1 MSCCLPDHGREH
13 EARPQVRCVPA
24 QADGPDDTDMVLVPA
39 GVFRMGCD
47 RREGA
52 PGDGEWPARPV
63 QLAAFRMDRCAVSNR
78 RFARFVAQTG
88 YVTDAEQQGWSF
100 VFAGLLPDDFPPTRG
115 VASAPWWRQV
125 EGACW
130 RHPQGLHSD
139 LTLAMDAPVVHVSHH
154 DALAFCAWA
163 GKQLPTEA
171 QWERAARGG
180 HEGRRFPWGDED
192 LPEGEPRCNVWQ
204 GVFPSRND
212 RVDGHYGL
220 APVDA
225 FAPNDYG
232 LHNMVG
238 NCWEWC
244 ADWFEP
250 DWAAQQLATGQSIID
265 PTGPREGDHRVLRGG
280 SFLCHPSYCG
290 RYRNA
295 SRSASTPDSTTGHIG
310 FRCVLA

>member
-1 MSCCLPDHGREH
+1 MPSPD
-13 EARPQVRCVPA
+13 EAEMVRIE
-24 QADGPDDTDMVLVPA
+24 A

-63 QLAAFRMDRCAVSNR
+63 QVDAFRIDRHAVSNR
-78 RFARFVAQTG
+78 RFARFVQQTG
-88 YVTDAEQQGWSF
+88 YITDAEQQGWSF
-100 VFAGLLPDDFPPTRG
+100 VFAGLLPDDFAPTRG

-130 RHPQGLHSD
+130 KHPHGPQSD
-139 LTLAMDAPVVHVSHH
+139 LSKSLDLPVVHVSHH

-171 QWERAARGG
+171 QWERAARAG
-180 HEGRRFPWGDED
+180 HEGRRFPWGDE
-192 LPEGEPRCNVWQ
+192 EWATEEARCNVWQ

-212 RVDGHYGL
+212 CTDGHNGL

-225 FAPNDYG
+225 FAPNDFG
-232 LHNMVG
+232 LYNMVG

-250 DWAAQQLATGQSIID
+250 DWAAQQVRDAAGRMIID
-265 PTGPREGDHRVLRGG
+265 PTGPRDGDHRVLRGG
-280 SFLCHPSYCG
+280 SFLCHPSYCW

-295 SRSASTPDSTTGHIG
+295 ARSASTPDSSTGHIG
-310 FRCVLA
+310 FRCVDSRP

>member
-1 MSCCLPDHGREH
+1 
-13 EARPQVRCVPA
+13 
-24 QADGPDDTDMVLVPA
+24 MVGIEA

-63 QLAAFRMDRCAVSNR
+63 QMSAFWMDRHAVSNR
-78 RFARFVAQTG
+78 RFARFVEQTG
-88 YVTDAEQQGWSF
+88 YITDAEQQGWSF
-100 VFAGLLPDDFPPTRG
+100 VFAGLLPDDFEPTRG

-130 RHPQGLHSD
+130 KHPQGPQSD
-139 LTLAMDAPVVHVSHH
+139 LHDALELPVVHVSHH

-171 QWERAARGG
+171 QWERAARAG
-180 HEGRRFPWGDED
+180 HEGRRFPWGDEEWAAD
-192 LPEGEPRCNVWQ
+192 GPVPATGAEPSGRHRAVDQARCNVWQ

-212 RVDGHYGL
+212 CTDGYYGL

-225 FAPNDYG
+225 FAPNDFG
-232 LHNMVG
+232 LYNMVG

-244 ADWFEP
+244 SDWFEP
-250 DWAAQQLATGQSIID
+250 DWAAQQLRESPGSLIID

-280 SFLCHPSYCG
+280 SFLCHPSYCW

-295 SRSASTPDSTTGHIG
+295 ARSASTPDSSTGHIG
-310 FRCVLA
+310 FRCIQEPRP